1 VLLVGAALVVVQ
13 LAFRAWAVY
22 GSWFEFDDFAWMS
35 MSLHRHLG
43 WSFLFQSYAGHL
55 MPGGFLLSWVFAH
68 LDPLNFWLPA
78 TALLVLQAVASVG
91 CLRLLRSMFG
101 DRWGILPP
109 LAVYLFSVI
118 SLPTF
123 MWWAAGINGLPLQVA
138 LFWGVHAHVAYL
150 RTGRL
155 RHALAAMAWTCF
167 GLFFFEKTLYVFL
180 VYGFL
185 ALAYFVDGWGVARLA
200 DLWRRYRAGVLTYS
214 VTVVAY
220 LALYS
225 VTGLNFDPNKAN
237 DYPLGP
243 IAANLVGLA
252 FGSGIVGGPLRWLDR
267 SSFSHTPDPSDLTV
281 LLAWAAIAALVYEV
295 GRTRARSGRAW
306 LLVGLVLLAD
316 VMLLAAARAF
326 VVGPGIAL
334 EYRYQGELTA
344 CVALSL
350 ALATMP
356 LEGAHD
362 RVAPK
367 ASSNFLD
374 SGRYVLAATAVV
386 AVLSMVS
393 SLQYATRWQSGDA
406 PKRYFAQLD
415 RELGRSSSPA
425 DVANSAVPEYVLW
438 GLAFPENQTGRM
450 LAPLYG
456 DKLRFTDSTEHLQVI
471 DSRGRLRPAVIPSTR
486 TIAKGPRPGC
496 GYLIRRTE
504 RTIPFNGPVI
514 GGGWWVRVGYLASG
528 SGQMRIRLGSRS
540 FDVSVH
546 PGVHAVFVQ
555 ADGEFDRVALRSLT
569 PGMSFCTNDV
579 ILGMPQPAEPGGATP

>member
-1 VLLVGAALVVVQ
+1 VLLVGTVLVLAQ

-35 MSLHRHLG
+35 MSLHRHLD

-55 MPGGFLLSWVFAH
+55 MPAGFLLSWVFAH
-68 LDPLNFWLPA
+68 TDPLNFWLPS
-78 TALLVLQAVASVG
+78 TFLLLLQAVASIG

-123 MWWAAGINGLPLQVA
+123 VWWAAGINGLPLQVA
-138 LFWGVHAHVAYL
+138 LFWGLHAHVAYL
-150 RTGRL
+150 RTRHL
-155 RHALAAMAWTCF
+155 RHAFLAMAWTCF
-167 GLFFFEKTLYVFL
+167 GLAFFEKTLYVFP
-180 VYGFL
+180 VYGFV
-185 ALAYFVDGWGVARLA
+185 ALAYFVEGWGVARVT
-200 DLWRRYRAGVLTYS
+200 DLWRRYRAGVVAYS
-214 VTVVAY
+214 VTVLAY
-220 LALYS
+220 LVLYS
-225 VTGLNFDPNKAN
+225 VTGLNFDPDKAN

-267 SSFSHTPDPSDLTV
+267 SSFSHTPDPSDIMV
-281 LLAWAAIAALVYEV
+281 LLAWVAIVALVYEV

-344 CVALSL
+344 CVAIAL

-356 LEGAHD
+356 LLGA
-362 RVAPK
+362 VEQVEPK
-367 ASSNFLD
+367 APSNFLD

-386 AVLSMVS
+386 TALSMVS
-393 SLQYATRWQSGDA
+393 SVQYATRWQSGDA

-415 RELGRSSSPA
+415 HEVGRLRSPA
-425 DVANSAVPEYVLW
+425 DLANSAVPEYVLW
-438 GLAFPENQTGRM
+438 GLAFPENETGRM
-450 LAPLYG
+450 LKPLYG
-456 DKLRFTDSTEHLQVI
+456 KKLHFPDTTERLQTI
-471 DSRGRLRPAVIPSTR
+471 DAKGRLRPAVIPSTR
-486 TIAKGPRPGC
+486 TIKKGPRPGC
-496 GYLIRRTE
+496 GYLVRGRE

-514 GGGWWVRVGYLASG
+514 GGGWWVRVGYLGSG
-528 SGQMRIRLGSRS
+528 AGQMRIRLGSSTFEVEVRR
-540 FDVSVH
+540 
-546 PGVHAVFVQ
+546 GVHEVFVQ
-555 ADGEFDRVALRSLT
+555 ADGDFDSVGLQSVT
-569 PGMSFCTNDV
+569 PGVSFCTNDV
-579 ILGMPQPAEPGGATP
+579 ILGLPQPAEPAGSAS